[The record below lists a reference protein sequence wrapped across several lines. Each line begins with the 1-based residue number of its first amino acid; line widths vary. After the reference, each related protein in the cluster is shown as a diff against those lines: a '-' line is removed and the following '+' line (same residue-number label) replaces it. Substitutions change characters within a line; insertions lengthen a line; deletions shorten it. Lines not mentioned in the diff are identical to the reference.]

1 MCDTHPPTSPTHSPH
16 PCTHHSMRTRSTRT
30 VCCAHASVAP
40 PPKPCAHDSWRIAW
54 LKPPEQ
60 GGLSCKMCLSLWV
73 AGQSAPLAGL
83 ARHRACTTP
92 PALTAPHSPTHS
104 QPHPSHPPTHPALTL
119 IVTATAVWLL
129 GCRGAPH
136 HLHQGPWH
144 QHVSQVSW
152 RGPVLPF
159 HFQGHLVQ
167 GELCLKFR
175 ACVCL

>member
-40 PPKPCAHDSWRIAW
+40 APKPCAQDSWRIAW

-167 GELCLKFR
+167 GELCLNFR